1 MWSHFSHVQLFV
13 TLWTVAY
20 QAPLFMG
27 FSRQEC
33 WSGLP
38 FPTPRDLSN
47 PGIEPVSLMSP
58 ALAGGFF
65 TTSAPW
71 DALRT
76 PYLLSS
82 EELLMDKKEGTRKM
96 SGSPPVLLSWEF
108 RDIKW
113 EMENI
118 SKIYILGIIWQSLY
132 LVTHKSAWQPC
143 LRIFQSGL
151 NHVLTEWFQTVQR
164 GVEILNVFTVY
175 FPLA

>member
-1 MWSHFSHVQLFV
+1 
-13 TLWTVAY
+13 
-20 QAPLFMG
+20 MG

-96 SGSPPVLLSWEF
+96 SGSPSVLLSWEF

-118 SKIYILGIIWQSLY
+118 SKIYILGII
-132 LVTHKSAWQPC
+132 
-143 LRIFQSGL
+143 
-151 NHVLTEWFQTVQR
+151 
-164 GVEILNVFTVY
+164 
-175 FPLA
+175 